1 MEQEVLDKVIL
12 AQNGDKEALV
22 QLIMSQ
28 KQDYYRL
35 AYVYMKNQEDALD
48 AMEDMILKV
57 FENIKI
63 LKEAEAFFSWSKTIL
78 INCCKQNLRKRNK
91 LILIQELPEESYEE
105 PMSVHEEQIVFEA
118 HLDKLKPHYQE
129 VLRLRFLLDLDYQSI
144 ANLLEIPLGTVK
156 SRIHNGLQTLKQ
168 RMEVEQG

>member
-1 MEQEVLDKVIL
+1 MEQEAINKVIQ

-35 AYVYMKNQEDALD
+35 AYVYMKNQVDALD
-48 AMEDMILKV
+48 TMEDMILKV
-57 FENIKI
+57 FENIRT

-78 INCCKQNLRKRNK
+78 VNCCRQNLRKRNK
-91 LILIQELPEESYEE
+91 VILLQELPEESYEE
-105 PMSVHEEQIVFEA
+105 PMSVYEEQRAFEA
-118 HLDKLKPHYQE
+118 HLAKLKPHYQE
-129 VLRLRFLLDLDYQSI
+129 VLRLRFLLDLDYQTI

-156 SRIHNGLQTLKQ
+156 SRIHTGLQKLKQ
-168 RMEVEQG
+168 RIEVE